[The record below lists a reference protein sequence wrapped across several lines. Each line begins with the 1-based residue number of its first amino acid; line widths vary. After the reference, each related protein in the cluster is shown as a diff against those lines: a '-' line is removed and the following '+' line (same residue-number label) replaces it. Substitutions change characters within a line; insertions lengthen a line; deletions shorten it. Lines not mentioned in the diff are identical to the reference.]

1 MLDAVLASLQAAGA
15 YNRNDQVAPAAI
27 LWTDKERQWETLLP
41 ELRQRLPQLLTL
53 GDYLPATRTGPAI
66 WLKCMIART
75 IPEADWA
82 EDTTPILYLPGTSR
96 ADLRAVE
103 ECPRTLQPLAELQ
116 YRGTYWTQVNG
127 KDWTLL
133 AFLSS
138 NDGGLALDVA
148 RDAATNEAMCRALF
162 RLAETPIASLRGKRL
177 EAADFNALL
186 APEPARDLLIWLDDP
201 TAARSRMESG
211 T

>member
-1 MLDAVLASLQAAGA
+1 MPTQNQIVLDAILASLQAAGV

-41 ELRQRLPQLLTL
+41 LLREHLPQLLTL
-53 GDYLPATRTGPAI
+53 GDYEPATRTGPAI

-75 IPEADWA
+75 LPEADWA

-103 ECPRTLQPLAELQ
+103 ECPRSLQPLAELQ

-133 AFLSS
+133 AFLGS

-148 RDAATNEAMCRALF
+148 RDAATSEAMRRALTRF
-162 RLAETPIASLRGKRL
+162 AETPITSLSGKRL
-177 EAADFNALL
+177 ELDFIHF
-186 APEPARDLLIWLDDP
+186 EF
-201 TAARSRMESG
+201 
-211 T
+211 